1 MSATR
6 RRSMTAGTLPCAATQ
21 TKCAQPVCSATL
33 TTHGA
38 GLMSSPG
45 PLDAM
50 RQARRDS
57 NQQSGCFV
65 LADLLPAGPLVDLVI
80 MDLAFLAPRCHRHAY
95 AFASAGAAG
104 GTVPTFFIGIDHVA
118 QFAMDHP
125 DAGDQRTDIAVNIDP
140 ELHHVGVPVAPVGGG
155 RQLREVHSDVQVGGG
170 MAVIQEALARAL
182 RIAILRN
189 IEERHVE

>member
-1 MSATR
+1 MPARDSAK
-6 RRSMTAGTLPCAATQ
+6 PATI
-21 TKCAQPVCSATL
+21 TSSAVL
-33 TTHGA
+33 T
-38 GLMSSPG
+38 
-45 PLDAM
+45 
-50 RQARRDS
+50 RDS

-65 LADLLPAGPLVDLVI
+65 LSALLPPGPLVDLVI

-95 AFASAGAAG
+95 AFAGVGAAG
-104 GTVPTFFIGIDHVA
+104 GTVPTFFIGIDYVA
-118 QFAMDHP
+118 QFAMDHS